1 MVEYKDMKYSDYN
14 GRSEKRHMPWGAL
27 GLSLLALA
35 VIGSGLAI
43 WQFRPSPEEKIANSL
58 QFDNSVSTAEQETIK
73 KAIQEQQKEISGT
86 VQVSVVSALKQKD
99 TAAALEAYVPVTH
112 MYATRQKVNA
122 DELAIAK
129 VFVPADTDEV
139 IRAAIAKTLGSDTS
153 QLAKLETELATL
165 KPTEIAFVPVSQL
178 SANVKLLAL
187 DDAYYLDTFQDGAVF
202 RTVTFT
208 GENAANL
215 TGLKLNNLLS
225 KDTVLKT
232 NMTGVTA
239 FTREMLRKLNS
250 VGDPKYFS
258 QKIGPFLADADITH
272 VSNEVSFK
280 DNCQY
285 HSIIFCSDSRFI
297 EALQA
302 SGVDVVELTGNHN
315 NDVGHEYNT
324 ATIKRYHELGWKTIG
339 GGLNAA
345 EAAKPY
351 IADLKQSKVAF
362 LAYNYPDSPNG
373 GAIAKATS
381 AGANSFDFDRIA
393 TEITSTKEQADFV
406 IVNVQFW
413 ECYAYPDGYLE
424 YPQCDGPIPDQK
436 EVFRKLVDLG
446 ANMVIGSSAHQPQT
460 YETYKNAP
468 IYYGLGNLYFD
479 QTYWPGTERGI
490 VLTHYFAD
498 GKLLQTKLSPTVYH
512 KELQTRLMDDQEAV
526 SLLKRLNAARP
537 N

>member
-1 MVEYKDMKYSDYN
+1 MVKYKSMKYSDYS
-14 GRSEKRHMPWGAL
+14 GRSEQRGLPWRGIGIA
-27 GLSLLALA
+27 LLAIA
-35 VIGSGLAI
+35 VVAGGIAY
-43 WQFRPSPEEKIANSL
+43 WQLRPTPEERVANAL
-58 QFDNSVSTAEQETIK
+58 QFDASVSTAEQEAIK
-73 KAIQEQQKEISGT
+73 KAIQEQQKEVSGT
-86 VQVSVVSALKQKD
+86 IQVSVTTALEQKD
-99 TAAALEAYVPVTH
+99 TNVVLEAYVPVTH
-112 MYATRQKVNA
+112 VYATRQKVTTE
-122 DELAIAK
+122 ELAKAK
-129 VFVPADTDEV
+129 LYVPADTDDV
-139 IRAAIAKTLGSDTS
+139 VRAAIAQALGG
-153 QLAKLETELATL
+153 ETAQLATL
-165 KPTEIAFVPVSQL
+165 EAELTSLKSTEIAFIPVGQL
-178 SANVKLLAL
+178 SPEVKLLTL
-187 DDAYYLDTFQDGAVF
+187 DDAYYMDTFQDGALF
-202 RTVTFT
+202 RSVSFV
-208 GENAANL
+208 GENTTGL
-215 TGLKLNNLLS
+215 DGLKLNNLPN

-460 YETYKNAP
+460 YETYKGAP

-490 VLTHYFAD
+490 VLTHYFAG

-512 KELQTRLMDDQEAV
+512 KELQTRLMTDQEAV
-526 SLLKRLNAARP
+526 NLLKRLDAARP
-537 N
+537 S